1 MKKARIR
8 QSTILCMTGAIITLI
23 ALVLL
28 DSATDLCQSIQA
40 QNEAETNRA
49 SFQQLGQ
56 QLKDGSDYLTDQ
68 ARTYVVTHS
77 RAAMQNYWYEA
88 DVSRRRDKAVQQLTG
103 AYLPAKELA
112 ALKSAKANSDRL
124 MKVETHSM
132 RLIAESDG
140 LPLSQM
146 SKEVAAYRLPAD
158 ESSLTKD
165 AKSQLAR
172 KFMFDDFYKNS
183 KNGILNPIAQFQ
195 SMMSTRLAL
204 QLKTAKERT
213 ARSVGFVAGLDI
225 VALFFVSALAALFH
239 HFYLAPIKENIQ
251 YLQNGENQL
260 KEGGA
265 WELQE
270 LTGGWNHLSQNLQ
283 GEITRRKELEK
294 DLVQAKEKAEAGS
307 KAKSLF
313 LAQMSHEIRTP
324 LNTITGYLQL
334 LEDTPLNVHQ
344 RRCFACVSEASH
356 NLLGILNN
364 VLDFSKLEAGQE
376 TLIEADFDL
385 HEMLSSVYGM
395 FRVQAEQKGIQL
407 SLQDEVAPV
416 YRWIYGDEKK
426 LRQICINLVGNAVKF
441 TSHGS
446 VSLRVWV
453 PSPAVLQL
461 SVADT
466 GPGIKQKD
474 QKRIFE
480 SFEQADASA
489 SQKAGGTGL
498 GLSISSGF
506 LKLMGGRIALTSRK
520 GSGSVFTVSLPLHP
534 GKQRDLPVLSD
545 ASLLFGKKVL
555 VVDNDQVNLLMEKE
569 MLQKGRLSV
578 STADGGKKAIALC
591 QTNRYDVILL
601 DVRMSGMDG
610 CDTAREIRRSGVN
623 RFTPIAALSADAVDT
638 SVRAAQQAGM
648 DAYLLKPIDRG
659 RLFQNL
665 EQLCQTRHCP
675 KNIKKPLQAQP
686 EGILEALS
694 AEFENGDFH
703 AVQCVKSNALELQRL
718 LPPPAYARLQE
729 AAESFDMAACASLLR
744 SVLAKRKM
752 CRVQRPVCKKTVQH
766 FCK

>member
-1 MKKARIR
+1 
-8 QSTILCMTGAIITLI
+8 
-23 ALVLL
+23 
-28 DSATDLCQSIQA
+28 
-40 QNEAETNRA
+40 
-49 SFQQLGQ
+49 
-56 QLKDGSDYLTDQ
+56 
-68 ARTYVVTHS
+68 
-77 RAAMQNYWYEA
+77 
-88 DVSRRRDKAVQQLTG
+88 
-103 AYLPAKELA
+103 
-112 ALKSAKANSDRL
+112 
-124 MKVETHSM
+124 
-132 RLIAESDG
+132 
-140 LPLSQM
+140 
-146 SKEVAAYRLPAD
+146 
-158 ESSLTKD
+158 
-165 AKSQLAR
+165 
-172 KFMFDDFYKNS
+172 
-183 KNGILNPIAQFQ
+183 
-195 SMMSTRLAL
+195 
-204 QLKTAKERT
+204 
-213 ARSVGFVAGLDI
+213 
-225 VALFFVSALAALFH
+225 
-239 HFYLAPIKENIQ
+239 
-251 YLQNGENQL
+251 
-260 KEGGA
+260 
-265 WELQE
+265 
-270 LTGGWNHLSQNLQ
+270 
-283 GEITRRKELEK
+283 
-294 DLVQAKEKAEAGS
+294 
-307 KAKSLF
+307 
-313 LAQMSHEIRTP
+313 
-324 LNTITGYLQL
+324 LQL

-578 STADGGKKAIALC
+578 STADGGKKSDCALP
-591 QTNRYDVILL
+591 N
-601 DVRMSGMDG
+601 
-610 CDTAREIRRSGVN
+610 
-623 RFTPIAALSADAVDT
+623 
-638 SVRAAQQAGM
+638 
-648 DAYLLKPIDRG
+648 
-659 RLFQNL
+659 
-665 EQLCQTRHCP
+665 
-675 KNIKKPLQAQP
+675 
-686 EGILEALS
+686 
-694 AEFENGDFH
+694 
-703 AVQCVKSNALELQRL
+703 KSL
-718 LPPPAYARLQE
+718 
-729 AAESFDMAACASLLR
+729 
-744 SVLAKRKM
+744 
-752 CRVQRPVCKKTVQH
+752 
-766 FCK
+766 